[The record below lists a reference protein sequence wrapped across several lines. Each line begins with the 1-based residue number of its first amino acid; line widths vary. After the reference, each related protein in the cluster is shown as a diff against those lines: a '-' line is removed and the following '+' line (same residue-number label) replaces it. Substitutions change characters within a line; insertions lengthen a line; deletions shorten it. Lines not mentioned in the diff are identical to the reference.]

1 MRLNLGCG
9 FRRKD
14 GFLNVDSQPACN
26 PDLVLD
32 LEQFP
37 WPWDDDSVD
46 EIHMSHV
53 LEHLGATPAVYLAL
67 IKEMYRVCRP
77 GARLTLIVPHPRSDA
92 FLADPTHVRPITIS
106 GMKMFDQEL
115 NRQWIEQG
123 CADTPLGIYLGVN
136 FKVESK
142 ELRLDEHWMQQLR
155 AGRASQEDL
164 EFAIRCFYNV
174 IEELTIVLR
183 AIK

>member
-14 GFLNVDSQPACN
+14 GYLNVDSQPACN

-32 LEQFP
+32 LEQCP
-37 WPWDDDSVD
+37 WPWDDNSVD
-46 EIHMSHV
+46 EIYMSHV

-77 GARLTLIVPHPRSDA
+77 NAQLTFIVPHPRSDA
-92 FLADPTHVRPITIS
+92 FLADPTHVRSITIS
-106 GMKMFDQEL
+106 SLKMFDQEL

-142 ELRLDEHWMQQLR
+142 ELRLDEHWMQKLR
-155 AGRASQEDL
+155 AGLASQEDL

-183 AIK
+183 AVK